1 MGVGEYGG
9 VEGMEVEAQY
19 GVLRSWVVEGLVCS
33 VFGEGDSS
41 EIRNDGRYIFE
52 LGPIGD
58 SGGKFLV
65 SRLSF
70 EGCSTG

>member
-1 MGVGEYGG
+1 M
-9 VEGMEVEAQY
+9 
-19 GVLRSWVVEGLVCS
+19 VEGLVCS
-33 VFGEGDSS
+33 VFGEGGSS
-41 EIRNDGRYIFE
+41 EIRNDGGYIFK

-65 SRLSF
+65 RRLSF